1 MNEEYKCENCN
12 EASFETPQ
20 QLRGH
25 QMKCRPKEEVVEK
38 KRRERIPFG
47 SPEQKLGVKKEPGY
61 HYRWFN
67 DNWRKEN
74 LMKKLTGMQA
84 KYLRGRA
91 HGLKPVVFVGQR
103 GLTDAL
109 IASTEQAFDRHEL
122 IKIKFIDFKEK
133 KQKKE
138 IGGFQNLEFLMDFP
152 HQTAFYPCRL

>member
-1 MNEEYKCENCN
+1 
-12 EASFETPQ
+12 
-20 QLRGH
+20 
-25 QMKCRPKEEVVEK
+25 
-38 KRRERIPFG
+38 
-47 SPEQKLGVKKEPGY
+47 
-61 HYRWFN
+61 
-67 DNWRKEN
+67 
-74 LMKKLTGMQA
+74 MKKLTGIQA

-138 IGGFQNLEFLMDFP
+138 IAKAIEVKTDCLLAGMIG
-152 HQTAFYPCRL
+152 HVAIFYKRHDDPEQRRVVLPE